1 MGSSKILNAELLRR
15 GAPITLIYS
24 GFVLAGVV
32 TILLGP
38 ILPFLISRWSLTDE
52 RAGLFFTF
60 QFCGNLIG
68 IASLGTLVSR
78 RGYGLTFAAGFTLIA
93 LGIAGLN
100 LGNELACLFCTA
112 VFGCGLGLILPGA
125 NLWVAEVAAS
135 RRASALS
142 ILNLAWG
149 IGAVAC
155 PALLLFAQRAHRL
168 SFALFGIAGFSALLA
183 IIIAAKN
190 IEPPSHENIGAG
202 RIAARP
208 EVTRSTAFALGSL
221 FFLYIGTEGCVGG
234 WTASLAKR
242 MGTTAGNL
250 WQLTPM
256 FFWAGLL
263 AGRAMAPLMLR
274 RVAEKTLLI
283 TGLILAGGFNGA
295 LLWASTFRGAA
306 ICVAATGL
314 GLSCIYPLVVSQM
327 VGRYG
332 KDAKHTRSIMFALA
346 SLGGA
351 TMPAL
356 VGFTST
362 HAGSLR
368 AGLLVPFIACLA
380 MLGLSGLLR
389 EPYVV

>member
-183 IIIAAKN
+183 IISAAKN

-389 EPYVV
+389 EPYVI